1 MSEPFQ
7 FKHTD
12 PFTVEVIKSGLNA
25 IGEEMFISMARSSMS
40 PIIYEVLDY
49 ACGITDQDG
58 NVISQGNGVTL
69 FIGVLH
75 FSVLNVL
82 EKFGRENLHP
92 GDIIAVND
100 PFGGG
105 GTHLSDVAMVMPIFH
120 QGELVAFSANKAHW
134 TEVGGMAPGS
144 WTTDS
149 TEVFQEGLQF
159 PCIKVF
165 ENDRANEAIVDL
177 IRANVRTPEMTMGD
191 FHAQAASLRLAGRRI
206 QEMCERYGLAAVKES
221 IQAMFAHGR
230 EVARAALQRLPKGEF
245 TARMNIDD
253 DGFAGDPLPVQVKV
267 TITDESF
274 HCDFTGSA
282 PQARGPINCSYTS
295 LMTGVRSVWLAI
307 AEPQYQVNE
316 GIFAPL
322 SAVCPPGTVFTS
334 QRPAPTSCYWESL
347 LYITDLIWAALAPH
361 VPDRLPAGHFNTVG
375 SEIVTSFH
383 PDSDNFTILIEPN
396 AGGWGARVDGDGVN
410 GMFCVGDGETYNP
423 PIEVSEQK
431 FGFEIHRYAL
441 NTEDGGGEGRY
452 RGGRGVIRSFRMLHE
467 KGGTFTIT
475 LGLNKERPWGVAGGQ
490 EGGRNYFTV
499 ERVDGTVEGP
509 FAKVARLPL
518 LKGDIVNVVTGA
530 GGGWGDPKE
539 RPREEVLKDLRAG
552 ILLPDVARQVYG
564 LSEAEIAKEVS

>member
-1 MSEPFQ
+1 MSESFQ

-82 EKFGRENLHP
+82 EKFGRDNLRP

-120 QGELVAFSANKAHW
+120 QGELVAFAANKAHW

-159 PCIKVF
+159 PCVKVF
-165 ENDRANEAIVDL
+165 ENDRANEAIMDL

-206 QEMCERYGLAAVKES
+206 QEMCERYGLPSIKES

-230 EVARAALQRLPKGEF
+230 EVARAALKRLPKGEF
-245 TARMNIDD
+245 TACMNIDD
-253 DGFAGDPLPVQVKV
+253 DGFGGDPLPVQVRV

-383 PDSDNFTILIEPN
+383 PDSDAFTILVEPN
-396 AGGWGARVDGDGVN
+396 VGGWGARIDGDGVN

-441 NTEDGGGEGRY
+441 NTADGGGEGRF

-467 KGGTFTIT
+467 KGGTFTVT
-475 LGLNKERPWGVAGGQ
+475 LGRNKERPWGVAGG
-490 EGGRNYFTV
+490 EPGGQNYFTV
-499 ERVDGTVEGP
+499 ERVDGTIEGP

-518 LKGDIVNVVTGA
+518 RKGDIVNVVTGA

-539 RPREEVLKDLRAG
+539 RPREDVLKDLRAG
-552 ILLPDVARQVYG
+552 ILLPDVARAVYG
-564 LSEAEIAKEVS
+564 ISDGEIAKGVF